1 MSADEHA
8 AEVEALRRRFPG
20 WAVWYGPYTGH
31 WWALP
36 PRGSAARGFVEAATP
51 QHLIA
56 RIEGR
61 PPADRPPVPRA
72 ARHPERAPARPPS
85 PQPRRDARRPS
96 NLLRVEGATPPPSPR
111 VPVVAWPGG
120 TAR

>member
-1 MSADEHA
+1 MTADEHA

-36 PRGSAARGFVEAATP
+36 PRGSADRTFVEAPTP

-56 RIEGR
+56 RIEGTASTAGSVDRPRAPDAQVQAR
-61 PPADRPPVPRA
+61 PPAD
-72 ARHPERAPARPPS
+72 
-85 PQPRRDARRPS
+85 PRRDERRPS
-96 NLLRVEGATPPPSPR
+96 NLLRIEGVTPPQSPR
-111 VPVVAWPGG
+111 VPVVAWPGS
-120 TAR
+120 TER